1 MPTTSAEEAE
11 VDQSYEDLENLLELT
26 HTHTKDG
33 LFITGDWNAKVG
45 SQEISGVTGKCQRID
60 TFKLWRRLRVP
71 WTTRRS
77 NQPIF
82 RKSTLNTCWRTDTD
96 TRVFWSSDRNS
107 WHFGK
112 VPDAGKDWGQMKRT
126 SEDEISVWH
135 HQCNG
140 HEFGQIS
147 GDGDGQR
154 GLACSSSWDP
164 KSQTQLGNWTT
175 ITTTTET
182 YLSPCILGAYLIGI
196 TDSMDMSLSK
206 LWELVSDREAWC
218 AVIHG
223 VAKSWTRFS
232 NWTELTEFA

>member
-1 MPTTSAEEAE
+1 MECKSRKSRNIWSNRQVPKNWHLQTM
-11 VDQSYEDLENLLELT
+11 V
-26 HTHTKDG
+26 
-33 LFITGDWNAKVG
+33 
-45 SQEISGVTGKCQRID
+45 
-60 TFKLWRRLRVP
+60 WRRLIVP

-77 NQPIF
+77 TLPIF
-82 RKSTLNTCWRTDTD
+82 WKSTLYTCWRTDTDID
-96 TRVFWSSDRNS
+96 TRVFWSSDRNR

-112 VPDAGKDWGQMKRT
+112 VPDAGNDWGQMKRT

-147 GDGDGQR
+147 GDGEGQR

-206 LWELVSDREAWC
+206 LWELVLDREAWC
-218 AVIHG
+218 AAIHG